1 MKNDKKQQKPIKVE
15 DWEWAI
21 LAGLIAIILFMITN
35 I

>member
-1 MKNDKKQQKPIKVE
+1 MNKKPMKVE

-21 LAGLIAIILFMITN
+21 VAGLIVIILFMITN